1 MSLRGTRDRTA
12 PLREWRFS
20 GRKTL
25 MASVVTQTVPCG
37 RMGAVTL

>member
-12 PLREWRFS
+12 PLRERGSS

-25 MASVVTQTVPCG
+25 MAFVVTLAAPRG
-37 RMGAVTL
+37 RMGAVTP